1 MFKTIIIVVAVTVV
15 CLIAL
20 AVVDKVTTDITNPTT
35 TLNTRSSEKEGL
47 EITLEGEVSHPG
59 VYLVPLSSTLGD
71 ALSAAGGVTSNAD
84 PKAYDTSLVLED
96 GWGCYI
102 APLYDNSNTC
112 SADPIVK
119 ACINTATAEKL
130 KGLSCFTS
138 TLADKIV
145 SYRTE
150 QGSFRRLEEIKN
162 VSGIGPATWEKCKN
176 YITLKD

>member
-20 AVVDKVTTDITNPTT
+20 AVVDRVTTDINNPTPAT
-35 TLNTRSSEKEGL
+35 ITRSSEKQGL
-47 EITLEGEVSHPG
+47 EITLEGEVLHPG
-59 VYLVPLSSTLGD
+59 VYLVPLMSTLGD
-71 ALSAAGGVTSNAD
+71 ALSAAGGTTSNAD
-84 PKAYDTSLVLED
+84 PKAYDTTLRLED
-96 GWGCYI
+96 GWECYI

-138 TLADKIV
+138 TVADKIV
-145 SYRTE
+145 SYRSE
-150 QGSFRRLEEIKN
+150 QGLFHRLEEIKN
-162 VSGIGPATWEKCKN
+162 VSGVGPATWEKCKN